1 MKRTLIFISCLL
13 LIACSKESN
22 SIPTSPHQ
30 LNIMTTVYPLTYF
43 TEQIGGQHITVKS
56 VLEPG
61 ADLHQFHLSEEATN
75 HLLTSDL
82 ILFIDA
88 STETYLTDIMPSL
101 DEKGVD
107 YIDIVHLIKAK
118 TEPQIAEGQTLISG
132 ILTLEES
139 PKKSSNS
146 DQFLSQY
153 HLNNSDG
160 TPRTIPDTIYSP
172 YNHLWLHPSYSLMIC
187 EIILDQLSNLMPEY
201 EPTFQQNF
209 DQLKI
214 KLQDLN
220 YSFTL
225 LSDSNQP
232 YFLVTH
238 AAYSTWE
245 SYGLIQIPL
254 SSSIETPLSTD
265 ELTQLVALAQDLDL
279 DYLYFESNIS
289 SLTGRNIQNQLN
301 LKQLILYNLETLTN
315 EQIKN
320 NENYFTLMYQNIENL
335 KQEVY

>member
-1 MKRTLIFISCLL
+1 MKKTLIFIICLL
-13 LIACSKESN
+13 LIACSKDST
-22 SIPTSPHQ
+22 STPTSPHQ
-30 LNIMTTVYPLTYF
+30 FNISTTVYPLTYF
-43 TEQIGGQHITVKS
+43 TEQIGGQHVTVKS
-56 VLEPG
+56 VLDPG
-61 ADLHQFHLSEEATN
+61 ADLHQFHLSEKATN
-75 HLLTSDL
+75 QLLSSDL

-88 STETYLTDIMPSL
+88 STETYLTDMIPSL
-101 DEKGVD
+101 DEKKVA
-107 YIDIVHLIKAK
+107 YIDLVHLIQAK
-118 TEPQIAEGQTLISG
+118 TEPQIGEGQTLISG
-132 ILTLEES
+132 TLTVEES

-146 DQFLSQY
+146 NQISSQY

-160 TPRTIPDTIYSP
+160 TSRTIQDVIYNP
-172 YNHLWLHPSYSLMIC
+172 YNHLWLHPSYALMIC
-187 EIILDQLSNLMPEY
+187 EIILDQLTDLMPEY

-214 KLQDLN
+214 KLKDLN
-220 YSFTL
+220 SSFTL
-225 LSDSNQP
+225 LSDANQP

-238 AAYSTWE
+238 AAYSAWE
-245 SYGLIQIPL
+245 SYGLIQLPL

-265 ELTQLVALAQDLDL
+265 ELTKLVALVQDLDL
-279 DYLYFESNIS
+279 NYLYFETNSS

-301 LKQLILYNLETLTN
+301 LKPLILYNLATLTN